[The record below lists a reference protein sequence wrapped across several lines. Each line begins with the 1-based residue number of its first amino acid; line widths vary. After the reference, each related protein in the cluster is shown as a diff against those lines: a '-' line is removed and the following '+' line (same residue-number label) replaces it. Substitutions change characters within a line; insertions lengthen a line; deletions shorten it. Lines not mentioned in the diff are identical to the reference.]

1 VSEGTGVV
9 SGRIGRERKRSL
21 PWRRLG
27 PVGMVGAAIIG
38 ITVLAAIF
46 GPLLWRIDPNS
57 QDYHRLLPPQL
68 AHPLGTDELGRDTF
82 ARLLHGAQVSLQ
94 VGAIATLIALVAG
107 TLIGVVAAY
116 RGGAVDALLMRV
128 IDILFAIPWLVLAIL
143 VAGLLGPSRTN
154 AMIAVGVVYTPA
166 FARVVRGTAL
176 AILGRTYIE
185 AARSLGASGSRIVL
199 RHIMPNIVAPLI
211 VLASTYFA
219 GAVLSAATL
228 SFLGLGIQPP
238 EADWGSMLNAS
249 RTYMELGPWLALAP
263 GCAIMLVVLGFN
275 FLGDGLRDMLDPRM
289 RAGGGGI

>member
-1 VSEGTGVV
+1 MSA
-9 SGRIGRERKRSL
+9 IGRERRPRL

-27 PVGMVGAAIIG
+27 PVGIAGAVIIA
-38 ITVLAAIF
+38 ITVLAAVV

-57 QDYHRLLPPQL
+57 QDYRRLLRPQA
-68 AHPLGTDELGRDTF
+68 AHLLGTDELGRDTF

-94 VGAIATLIALVAG
+94 VGAVATLIALLAG
-107 TLIGVVAAY
+107 TLIGVLAAY
-116 RGGAVDALLMRV
+116 WGGALDAVLMRV
-128 IDILFAIPWLVLAIL
+128 VDILFAIPWLVLAIL

-154 AMIAVGVVYTPA
+154 AMIAIGVVYTPA

-176 AILGRTYIE
+176 TILGRAYIE
-185 AARSLGASGSRIVL
+185 AARSLGATGTRIVR
-199 RHIMPNIVAPLI
+199 RHLLPNIVAPLT
-211 VLASTYFA
+211 VLTSTYFA

-249 RTYMELGPWLALAP
+249 RTYMELGPWLALGP
-263 GCAIMLVVLGFN
+263 GFAIMLVVLGFN

-289 RAGGGGI
+289 RRRG

>member
-1 VSEGTGVV
+1 VV
-9 SGRIGRERKRSL
+9 ARVGDVEAAPVVRERRARLRLRK
-21 PWRRLG
+21 LG
-27 PVGMVGAAIIG
+27 PVGMVGAAIIL
-38 ITVLAAIF
+38 ITVLAAVF
-46 GPLLWRIDPNS
+46 GPVLWHLDPNS
-57 QDYHRLLPPQL
+57 QDYHRLLRPQA
-68 AHPLGTDELGRDTF
+68 AHPLGTDELGRDTL

-94 VGAIATLIALVAG
+94 VGAIATLIALCAG
-107 TLIGVVAAY
+107 TLVGVLAAY
-116 RGGAVDALLMRV
+116 WGGAVDAVLMRV
-128 IDILFAIPWLVLAIL
+128 VDILFAIPWLVLAIL

-176 AILGRTYIE
+176 TILGRTYIE
-185 AARSLGASGSRIVL
+185 AARSLGATGTRIVA
-199 RHIMPNIVAPLI
+199 RHLLPNIVAPLT
-211 VLASTYFA
+211 VLVSTYFA

-263 GCAIMLVVLGFN
+263 GCGIMLVVLGFN

-289 RAGGGGI
+289 RQR

>member
-1 VSEGTGVV
+1 MSETIAAEVLD
-9 SGRIGRERKRSL
+9 REPRPRARR
-21 PWRRLG
+21 PVAWRRLG
-27 PVGMVGAAIIG
+27 PVGMVGAAVIAV
-38 ITVLAAIF
+38 TVLAAVL
-46 GPLLWRIDPNS
+46 GPLLWHVDPNS
-57 QDYHRLLPPQL
+57 QDYHRLLTPQP
-68 AHPLGTDELGRDTF
+68 AHPLGTDELGRDTL

-116 RGGAVDALLMRV
+116 RGGVVDAVLMRV
-128 IDILFAIPWLVLAIL
+128 VDILFAIPWLVLAIL

-176 AILGRTYIE
+176 SILGRTYIE
-185 AARSLGASGSRIVL
+185 AARSLGASGGRIVI
-199 RHIMPNIVAPLI
+199 RHVLPNIVAPLI

-275 FLGDGLRDMLDPRM
+275 FLGDGLRDLLDPRM
-289 RAGGGGI
+289 RGGIR